1 MKKRNKIAY
10 GILLPVMAAAVLA
23 GSVCLPES
31 HARYV
36 SVAGWNTQVYDPE
49 NTVTSSLL
57 AQGGHTAVLGSISPE
72 DSYQL
77 PVWFLSEADNCT
89 GTLVC
94 ETVENGE
101 YITADFPQQLTLA
114 MGVRQTFT
122 LTLTPTQIA
131 QSLTE
136 TVTVTLQ
143 MYWKENPDLKA
154 TLQLT
159 LTPSQTQS
167 PSQPSGTLQDL
178 SGYVTV
184 MEKYAPG
191 GLLGMT
197 CNIPE
202 GCTAWRLG
210 LLDENSLDVAFPA
223 GTRYTLDGGQSYYM
237 LPKDGWIDLP
247 VTTGAPVSIWFD
259 FSRVETAKIIHSGIL
274 SITVSGESAGQWY
287 GKNVFSVNADLQL
300 PANSENSAT
309 AVVTRNTPLQLSI
322 PQNWENIRL
331 EYTLT
336 RHGTH
341 SDAPM
346 PAVTVKENKM
356 IISAQD
362 AQPKAGTYTL
372 ELVWMADQLQV
383 ASRRVVFFVNYTP
396 YAEGANTLQTASILT
411 EGEETV

>member
-1 MKKRNKIAY
+1 MEKRNKIAY
-10 GILLPVMAAAVLA
+10 GILFLAMAAAVLA
-23 GSVCLPES
+23 GSLCLPES
-31 HARYV
+31 YARYV
-36 SVAGWNTQVYDPE
+36 TVAGWHTQVYDPV

-57 AQGGHTAVLGSISPE
+57 VQGGHTALLGSLSPNE
-72 DSYQL
+72 SYQL
-77 PVWFLSEADNCT
+77 PVWFLSETDNCT

-101 YITADFPQQLTLA
+101 YITVDFPQELTLA

-131 QSLTE
+131 QSLPE
-136 TVTVTLQ
+136 TVSVQLK
-143 MYWKENPDLKA
+143 MYWKEDPNLKA
-154 TLQLT
+154 TLQLE
-159 LTPSQTQS
+159 LVPEQTQS
-167 PSQPSGTLQDL
+167 QAQSDGTLQDL

-191 GLLGMT
+191 SLLGMT

-210 LLDENSLDVAFPA
+210 MLDENSLDMAFPA
-223 GTRYTLDGGQSYYM
+223 GTRYTLNNGQSYYM

-247 VTTGAPVSIWFD
+247 VTAVTPVAIWFD
-259 FSRVETAKIIHSGIL
+259 FSGVETETIIFNGIL
-274 SITVSGESAGQWY
+274 SITVSGEAAGQWY
-287 GKNVFSVNADLQL
+287 GKSVFAINADLQL
-300 PANSENSAT
+300 PANSEDGAA
-309 AVVTRNTPLQLSI
+309 AVVTRNAPLELSI
-322 PQNWENIRL
+322 PQNWDNTRL

-336 RHGTH
+336 RQGAQ

-346 PAVTVKENKM
+346 PAVTVKENKI

-362 AQPKAGTYTL
+362 GQPKAGTYSL
-372 ELVWMADQLQV
+372 ELVWMVDQLQV

-396 YAEGANTLQTASILT
+396 YADEANTLQTASILT